1 MFNTEEQ
8 EQEIM
13 QQIAAAMMQNG
24 VSATD
29 LRAKFGTAIKQAKE
43 QAKESKK
50 QSELQKKQSELQKK
64 QQKIANAN
72 AMYEPFDLTLDESGE
87 IVKMSQNYINL
98 MTLCTDFQ
106 EIRLNDFSGLM
117 MYGDH
122 IMDKFDFSRIRNTI
136 SNMTMGRLHSKDD
149 IEDAIN

>member
-43 QAKESKK
+43 QAKES
-50 QSELQKKQSELQKK
+50 KKQSELQKK

>member
-1 MFNTEEQ
+1 
-8 EQEIM
+8 
-13 QQIAAAMMQNG
+13 
-24 VSATD
+24 
-29 LRAKFGTAIKQAKE
+29 
-43 QAKESKK
+43 
-50 QSELQKKQSELQKK
+50 
-64 QQKIANAN
+64 
-72 AMYEPFDLTLDESGE
+72 MYEPFDLTLDESGE

>member
-1 MFNTEEQ
+1 
-8 EQEIM
+8 M
-13 QQIAAAMMQNG
+13 QQIAAAMMQKG

-29 LRAKFGTAIKQAKE
+29 LRTKFGDAIKQANDD
-43 QAKESKK
+43 KK
-50 QSELQKKQSELQKK
+50 LKKK